1 MTGSTSFSRLRFITV
16 TNARMKYL
24 MVKLFTVIM
33 LNFYQA
39 TLKDNFLL

>member
-1 MTGSTSFSRLRFITV
+1 MTGSTSFSRLRSITV

-39 TLKDNFLL
+39 TLQGNFFL